1 MSKDA
6 PATKKEP
13 RWVKFLTE
21 HLPLLLFLFAYV
33 KGDLFLAI
41 KVIVASTA
49 VALVIAL
56 VVARRVP
63 VLPLIVAGS
72 VVLFGGASV
81 MFEDE
86 RIYYM
91 KPTILN
97 AIFGAVLLGGLIFK
111 QLFLKMVMGDSLAL
125 PEEAWKTLTVRYAG
139 LFFVLGALNEVVWR
153 TQTEEFWVGF
163 KIVGP
168 LVLIVIFTLV
178 HLPFFSKYAID
189 TE

>member
-1 MSKDA
+1 MSDTA
-6 PATKKEP
+6 PAAKKEP
-13 RWVKFLTE
+13 RWIKFLTE
-21 HLPLLLFLFAYV
+21 HLPLLLFLFAYI

-63 VLPLIVAGS
+63 VLPLIVAAS
-72 VVLFGGASV
+72 VLLFGGASV
-81 MFEDE
+81 LFENDA
-86 RIYYM
+86 IYKM

-97 AIFGAVLLGGLIFK
+97 AIFGAILLAGLPFK
-111 QLFLKMVMGDSLAL
+111 QLFLKMVMGDSMEL
-125 PEEAWKTLTVRYAG
+125 PEAAWKTLTIRYAV

-153 TQTEEFWVGF
+153 TQSEEFWVGF

-168 LVLIVIFTLV
+168 LVLILVFTLA
-178 HLPFFSKYAID
+178 HLPFFKQHAI
-189 TE
+189 E